1 MQSVG
6 IAIMGGLLI
15 AAVVSGYK
23 MQPSEMTCT
32 SLKFY
37 IEDKAERL
45 YITEGELTQL
55 LRSSN
60 LYPVGRILSPN
71 TLHRIETTIAHHP
84 MVRTAD
90 CYITPRGE
98 MRIRLTQRV
107 PLLRVQTPLDIY
119 FVDTDRRVMEV
130 RTSVRDKVLVV
141 TGMVGVQMASGAI
154 ANFAEWLHR
163 NDYWRLRVHHLQV
176 QNPQMVFLYLRNE
189 QGEMRNE
196 RVVLGPIKGYES
208 KLNKLRIFLENGEDA
223 TRDKHYSELDLRF
236 KGQVI
241 GRSDN

>member
-1 MQSVG
+1 
-6 IAIMGGLLI
+6 
-15 AAVVSGYK
+15 
-23 MQPSEMTCT
+23 
-32 SLKFY
+32 
-37 IEDKAERL
+37 
-45 YITEGELTQL
+45 
-55 LRSSN
+55 
-60 LYPVGRILSPN
+60 
-71 TLHRIETTIAHHP
+71 
-84 MVRTAD
+84 
-90 CYITPRGE
+90 
-98 MRIRLTQRV
+98 
-107 PLLRVQTPLDIY
+107 
-119 FVDTDRRVMEV
+119 MEV

-241 GRSDN
+241 GRSGN